1 MIGLPA
7 GPVTSTAPAQAPA
20 PVAMRTMIGMPMTE
34 PSQQPRQPPSTA
46 ANVGKRTMIGMAGP
60 LPVAA
65 QPQVQAQ
72 QQALV
77 PGHVAPPGSAHRTM
91 LGMPPS
97 EVQPAAPPVQQP
109 VATPQGSAH
118 RTMLGVAMPGIA
130 PVYAPQG
137 GSQPQPQAQQQ
148 GQTPASAHRTML
160 GVAMPG
166 IAPVHPGSGAP
177 PAQQPDQTAPSQGW
191 YQAPQPPADLAGEP
205 PPATSPRVVVPHPP
219 FYRRIGFFIA
229 TFGVVIAVS
238 VALFAI
244 FWPTSAPIRA
254 EVAIDDKGNDVL
266 KLSCPTCPDG
276 TVLSVDGSNKGTV
289 SSRSAEVPLGRPLV
303 VGDNRFQVAID
314 RPGSGRDE
322 TVQLT
327 IPVAYR
333 IKPDLTALQQAQP
346 AIRIDVDAKPGTV
359 VVIDGQ
365 AVTVGADGK
374 GSRTVDVTAE
384 CTGPSAEV
392 KTIDRALPYEVQGAG
407 AKGKGTV
414 AVKVGISPLT
424 VQSPRANAVVGD
436 SGFLVAGHTSPNGAV
451 EIEGTKLTAGP
462 DGRFSRK
469 VQMNAAGV
477 GEIRVR
483 ATAAD
488 KAPRTVVLKVKR
500 VDDLE
505 AEARSFGGKV
515 SVADLFARTDDQKGK
530 PIALDGEV
538 FELRQQG
545 FERVILLD
553 VGSACEKS
561 PCLVRLLDASTTDLP
576 KGVKVRVFGYV
587 TGAYS
592 PPGGRVAPEVDV
604 AFLLPSKGRSR

>member
-1 MIGLPA
+1 
-7 GPVTSTAPAQAPA
+7 
-20 PVAMRTMIGMPMTE
+20 
-34 PSQQPRQPPSTA
+34 
-46 ANVGKRTMIGMAGP
+46 
-60 LPVAA
+60 
-65 QPQVQAQ
+65 
-72 QQALV
+72 
-77 PGHVAPPGSAHRTM
+77 
-91 LGMPPS
+91 
-97 EVQPAAPPVQQP
+97 
-109 VATPQGSAH
+109 
-118 RTMLGVAMPGIA
+118 MLGVAVPGIA
-130 PVYAPQG
+130 PIHPPQG
-137 GSQPQPQAQQQ
+137 SPQPPPQPPQQ
-148 GQTPASAHRTML
+148 THAPASAHRTML

-166 IAPVHPGSGAP
+166 IAPVHPGSEAPP
-177 PAQQPDQTAPSQGW
+177 PAQQSDQTAPPQGW
-191 YQAPQPPADLAGEP
+191 YQVPQPPADLAAEP
-205 PPATSPRVVVPHPP
+205 PPARSPRVVVPHAP
-219 FYRRIGFFIA
+219 FYRRTGFFIVA
-229 TFGVVIAVS
+229 FGVVIAVS

-244 FWPTSAPIRA
+244 FWPTSAPITVEA
-254 EVAIDDKGNDVL
+254 AIDDKGNDIL

-276 TVLSVDGSNKGTV
+276 TVLSVDGSKGTV
-289 SSRSAEVPLGRPLV
+289 SSRSAAVPLGRPLV

-322 TVQLT
+322 TVQIT

-346 AIRIDVDAKPGTV
+346 TIRIDVDAKPGTV

-374 GSRTVDVTAE
+374 GSRAVDVTAE
-384 CTGPSAEV
+384 CTGPSNEV
-392 KTIDRALPYEVQGAG
+392 NVIDRALPYEVQGAG
-407 AKGKGTV
+407 PKGRGTV

-436 SGFLVAGHTSPNGAV
+436 SGFVVAGLTSPNAVV
-451 EIEGTKLTAGP
+451 EIEGTKLAAGP

-477 GEIRVR
+477 GEIKVR

-505 AEARSFGGKV
+505 AEARSFPGQV
-515 SVADLFARTDDQKGK
+515 SVADLFAKTDDQKGK
-530 PIALDGEV
+530 PVALEGEV

-553 VGSACEKS
+553 VGSACAKS
-561 PCLVRLLDASTTDLP
+561 PCLVRLLDASTMDLP
-576 KGVKVRVFGYV
+576 KGAKIRVFGYV

-592 PPGGRVAPEVDV
+592 PPGGRVAPEVEV